1 MTPQA
6 FRRQNRLFIAIAS
19 VIILAI
25 AVLHGLNRLPLNLD
39 SRGSLS
45 VMPSGWHQFVAIAAL
60 ILPIAV
66 WVVQRHNP
74 AIRLVL
80 SGYLMVLLAQIIT
93 ELVLLQRFSR
103 GMSVVIGTVYS
114 AFRLVQLWQGQ
125 QIIAL
130 AKLNQSLWI
139 RVVLWMLFLIW
150 SVNLIQFLVF
160 RWPIMLNATS

>member
-1 MTPQA
+1 
-6 FRRQNRLFIAIAS
+6 
-19 VIILAI
+19 
-25 AVLHGLNRLPLNLD
+25 
-39 SRGSLS
+39 
-45 VMPSGWHQFVAIAAL
+45 
-60 ILPIAV
+60 
-66 WVVQRHNP
+66 
-74 AIRLVL
+74 
-80 SGYLMVLLAQIIT
+80 MVLLAQIIT